1 MASTLSIALTIIVQA
16 AMISA
21 LYALIAIGFTLIFGV
36 GGVLNLAHGATITMG
51 AFSAYYAGQLG
62 LGLPG
67 AVLASVAVPAIF
79 AGLLYLGMVKR
90 LEEEPIMVMIT
101 TLVVSVVIEQA
112 IVVFE
117 GTTSRSIPQLIEGQ
131 FSLAGATFQNLL
143 GVMFVVSWIIIGLLF
158 LFVNY
163 TKTGKG
169 ILAVSMSHK
178 GASLVGIQSSRI
190 NLITWIIAGAFAGI
204 AGLFLGSWL
213 TADFAMGQAQLVL
226 SFSIVVVGGIGSIR
240 GSVVGAYLIGFLEIA
255 TTNLISSSLQG
266 LAPLVVLVVVLL
278 VKPEGLFGREFA
290 E

>member
-1 MASTLSIALTIIVQA
+1 MATLSVALTIIVQA

-36 GGVLNLAHGATITMG
+36 GGVLNLAHGATITLG
-51 AFSAYYAGQLG
+51 AFSAYYAGQFG
-62 LGLPG
+62 LGLP
-67 AVLASVAVPAIF
+67 AAILASVGIPALF
-79 AGLLYLGMVKR
+79 AGALYLGMVKR
-90 LEEEPIMVMIT
+90 LEDEPIMVMIT

-117 GTTSRSIPQLIEGQ
+117 GTTSRSLPRLIEGQ
-131 FSLAGATFQNLL
+131 FSIAGSTVQNLL
-143 GVMFVVSWIIIGLLF
+143 GVMFVVSWLIIGLLF

-178 GASLVGIQSSRI
+178 GASLVGIKSSRI

-213 TADFAMGQAQLVL
+213 TASYAMGQAQLVL

-240 GSVVGAYLIGFLEIA
+240 GSVIGAYLIGFLEIA
-255 TTNLISSSLQG
+255 TTNLVSSSLQG

>member
-1 MASTLSIALTIIVQA
+1 
-16 AMISA
+16 MISA

-51 AFSAYYAGQLG
+51 AFSAYYAGQFG
-62 LGLPG
+62 LGVPG
-67 AVLASVAVPAIF
+67 AVLASVTIPALF
-79 AGLLYLGMVKR
+79 AGVLYLGMVKR
-90 LEEEPIMVMIT
+90 LEDEPIMVMIT

-117 GTTSRSIPQLIEGQ
+117 GTTSRALPPLIQGQ
-131 FSLAGATFQNLL
+131 FSIAGSTFQNLL
-143 GVMFVVSWIIIGLLF
+143 GAMFVVSWLLIGLLF

-178 GASLVGIQSSRI
+178 GASLVGIKSSRI

-240 GSVVGAYLIGFLEIA
+240 GSVIGAYLIGFLEIA
-255 TTNLISSSLQG
+255 TTNLVSSSLQG

>member
-1 MASTLSIALTIIVQA
+1 MATLSVALTIIVQA

-36 GGVLNLAHGATITMG
+36 GGVLNLAHGATITLG
-51 AFSAYYAGQLG
+51 AFSAYYAGQFG
-62 LGLPG
+62 LGLP
-67 AVLASVAVPAIF
+67 AAILASVGIPALF
-79 AGLLYLGMVKR
+79 AGALYLGMVKR
-90 LEEEPIMVMIT
+90 LEDEPIMVMIT

-117 GTTSRSIPQLIEGQ
+117 GTTSRSLPRLIEGQ
-131 FSLAGATFQNLL
+131 FSIAGSTFQNLL
-143 GVMFVVSWIIIGLLF
+143 GVMFVVSWLIIGLLF

-178 GASLVGIQSSRI
+178 GASLVGIKSSRI

-213 TADFAMGQAQLVL
+213 TASYAMGQAQLVL

-240 GSVVGAYLIGFLEIA
+240 GSVIGAYLIGFLEIA
-255 TTNLISSSLQG
+255 TTNLVSSSLQG

>member
-1 MASTLSIALTIIVQA
+1 
-16 AMISA
+16 MISA

-62 LGLPG
+62 LGIPG
-67 AVLASVAVPAIF
+67 AILASVAIPALF

-117 GTTSRSIPQLIEGQ
+117 GTTNRSLPQLIEGQ
-131 FSLAGATFQNLL
+131 FSIAGATFQNLL

-178 GASLVGIQSSRI
+178 GASLVGIKSSRI

-213 TADFAMGQAQLVL
+213 TASFAMGQAQLVL

-240 GSVVGAYLIGFLEIA
+240 GSVIGAYLIGFLEIA
-255 TTNLISSSLQG
+255 TTNLVSSSLQG

>member
-1 MASTLSIALTIIVQA
+1 MASTLSVALTIIVQA

>member
-1 MASTLSIALTIIVQA
+1 
-16 AMISA
+16 MISA

-51 AFSAYYAGQLG
+51 AFSAYYAGQFG
-62 LGLPG
+62 LGIPG
-67 AVLASVAVPAIF
+67 AVLASVTIPALF

-117 GTTSRSIPQLIEGQ
+117 GTTSRSLPRLIEGQ
-131 FSLAGATFQNLL
+131 FHIAGSTFQNLL

-163 TKTGKG
+163 TKIGKG

-178 GASLVGIQSSRI
+178 GASLVGIKSSRI

-240 GSVVGAYLIGFLEIA
+240 GSVIGAYLIGFLEIA

>member
-1 MASTLSIALTIIVQA
+1 
-16 AMISA
+16 MISA

-62 LGLPG
+62 LGIPA
-67 AVLASVAVPAIF
+67 AVLASVAIPALF
-79 AGLLYLGMVKR
+79 AGALYLGMVKR
-90 LEEEPIMVMIT
+90 LEDEPIMVMIT

-112 IVVFE
+112 IMVFE
-117 GTTSRSIPQLIEGQ
+117 GTTSRSLPRLIEGQ
-131 FSLAGATFQNLL
+131 FSIAGATFQNLL
-143 GVMFVVSWIIIGLLF
+143 GVMFVVSWLIIGLLF

-178 GASLVGIQSSRI
+178 GASLVGIRSSRI

-213 TADFAMGQAQLVL
+213 TASYAMGQAQLVL

-255 TTNLISSSLQG
+255 TTNLISASLQG
-266 LAPLVVLVVVLL
+266 LAPLAVLVVVLL

>member
-1 MASTLSIALTIIVQA
+1 MVNLSVISTIIVQA

-51 AFSAYYAGQLG
+51 AFSAYYAGQFG
-62 LGLPG
+62 LGVPG
-67 AVLASVAVPAIF
+67 AVLASVTIPALF
-79 AGLLYLGMVKR
+79 AGVLYLGMVKR
-90 LEEEPIMVMIT
+90 LEDEPIMVMIT

-117 GTTSRSIPQLIEGQ
+117 GTTSRALPPLIQGQ
-131 FSLAGATFQNLL
+131 FSIAGSTFQNLL
-143 GVMFVVSWIIIGLLF
+143 GAMFVVSWLLIGLLF

-178 GASLVGIQSSRI
+178 GASLVGIKSSRI

-240 GSVVGAYLIGFLEIA
+240 GSVIGAYLIGFLEIA
-255 TTNLISSSLQG
+255 TTNLVSSSLQG

-278 VKPEGLFGREFA
+278 VKPEGLFGREFT